1 MIRVNLIGG
10 PKKAAAA
17 KSGISLQV
25 PTAILP
31 LVWVGLVVGATLY
44 GYSWYSDLVGQQE
57 QLGSQISAA
66 QAQIAQLQSVI
77 DADALYE
84 QRKQMLEDRIA
95 AIEDLQRNQMS
106 PVVTLDILSQ
116 AISPTE
122 YVWLNQLGQ
131 NESQVTMSGVGTSLN
146 AIADFE
152 TSLEDTGYFRNI
164 VLANAQDSQGL
175 FTFSMSCEF
184 TPPLLDED
192 EESENEEDSGDEAS
206 DGADEPSEGAGG

>member
-1 MIRVNLIGG
+1 MLDQNPLGWVPFTLS
-10 PKKAAAA
+10 KSA
-17 KSGISLQV
+17 KSGVSLQV

-77 DADALYE
+77 DADAVYE
-84 QRKQMLEDRIA
+84 QRKAMLEDRVET
-95 AIEDLQRNQMS
+95 IEDLQRNQMS

-116 AISPTE
+116 AIDPME

-131 NESQVTMSGVGTSLN
+131 NESQLTMSGVGTSLN

-152 TSLEDTGYFRNI
+152 TSLEETGYFRNI

-184 TPPLLDED
+184 IPPALRDED
-192 EESENEEDSGDEAS
+192 EEPEEGEDSG
-206 DGADEPSEGAGG
+206 DEPSEGAGG